1 MLHRRSTAVAAALSL
16 YCAQLFGDV
25 RFVKWDKPAGTGN
38 QGNVAALDT
47 SSGKV
52 LWERKLAK
60 EANFVTETTAGIL
73 VGTDD
78 SVVHLLNKADG
89 QITWSRAV
97 GKAVTSFHGESA
109 DGFLVSHGD
118 EFYWLVDHSGTLKF
132 KW

>member
-1 MLHRRSTAVAAALSL
+1 MLHRRSTVLAVALSL
-16 YCAQLFGDV
+16 YCVQLLGAV

-60 EANFVTETTAGIL
+60 EANFVAETTSGIL

-78 SVVHLLNKADG
+78 SVVHLLNKDDG
-89 QITWSRAV
+89 RIT
-97 GKAVTSFHGESA
+97 
-109 DGFLVSHGD
+109 
-118 EFYWLVDHSGTLKF
+118 
-132 KW
+132 